1 MSSPRII
8 AVPAR
13 GSAGAGTAVVSGLDV
28 SAAIGKNGVAIMH
41 SPAGAFVGTAKVEA
55 SDDGATWVDAVAAQ
69 AMTGPGVY
77 IVPVLGARQYR
88 VNVTAYTSGS
98 ISASLLFG

>member
-1 MSSPRII
+1 MSALKLI

-13 GSAGAGTAVVSGLDV
+13 GSSGAGTAVVSGLDV
-28 SAAIGKNGVAIMH
+28 SAAIGKTGVAILH
-41 SPAGAFVGTAKVEA
+41 SPGGAFVGTAKIES
-55 SDDGATWVDAVAAQ
+55 SDDGSTWADAVAAQ

-77 IVPVLGARQYR
+77 VMPVTGAKQYR

-98 ISASLLFG
+98 ISASLAFS

>member
-1 MSSPRII
+1 MSALKII

-28 SAAIGKNGVAIMH
+28 SAAIGKTGVAIVH
-41 SPAGAFVGTAKVEA
+41 SPGGAFIGTAKVEA
-55 SDDGATWVDAVAAQ
+55 SDDGTTWVDALATQ
-69 AMTGPGVY
+69 AMAAPGVNIQP
-77 IVPVLGARQYR
+77 IVGAKQYR

-98 ISASLLFG
+98 ISATLLFS

>member
-1 MSSPRII
+1 MSALRII

-28 SAAIGKNGVAIMH
+28 SAAIGKTGVAIVH
-41 SPAGAFVGTAKVEA
+41 SPGGAFVGTVKIES
-55 SDDGATWVDAVAAQ
+55 SDDGSTWGDAVAAQ

-77 IVPVLGARQYR
+77 IMPVIGARQYR

-98 ISASLLFG
+98 ISASLAFS

>member
-1 MSSPRII
+1 MSALKII

-13 GSAGAGTAVVSGLDV
+13 GSAGAGTAVVSGLDL
-28 SAAIGKNGVAIMH
+28 SAAIGKTGVAIVH
-41 SPAGAFVGTAKVEA
+41 SPGGAFIGTAKVES

-69 AMTGPGVY
+69 AMAAPGVG
-77 IVPVLGARQYR
+77 ITAIIGAKQYR

-98 ISASLLFG
+98 VSATLIFS